1 MGAVMIWGH
10 RRAQQAIAERRELF
24 RETQWARIYLIP
36 LLEAENDRDLYRRQ
50 YAAMV
55 REQEIMKDVPGWM
68 PGASV
73 YYGERY
79 VGPEYLVTPPGT
91 GEKPIV
97 IKEPRNWFWQRKKED
112 KQE

>member
-1 MGAVMIWGH
+1 MFLGGCQVLVCTMGNGLSNMMC
-10 RRAQQAIAERRELF
+10 
-24 RETQWARIYLIP
+24 LI
-36 LLEAENDRDLYRRQ
+36 
-50 YAAMV
+50 
-55 REQEIMKDVPGWM
+55 
-68 PGASV
+68 S
-73 YYGERY
+73 RY